1 MNARI
6 QKELHNTLARRG
18 IDASFVSPLL
28 CLIVI
33 LSTRLAH
40 EHPLAAWTCFA
51 VLALTALLRLR
62 LIRANLSQ
70 PGPDFIAVFRLYT
83 LGMAGAWGALSS
95 FAVYLDSYHWA
106 ALFTL
111 LVMGGL
117 CAGATTA
124 LAPDPTSLRLFL
136 VIVMVPII
144 TTSVL
149 VVNVPIALV
158 MVLFLFYLTS
168 QGKKQYQWLCL
179 GFQNQEK
186 LQEKT
191 VELER
196 AKVKAEAAVE
206 ARSLFLAT
214 MSHEIRTPLN
224 GVIGMTGL
232 LLDTPLNREQQ
243 DYTSTIRRSGE
254 ALLAVLNDILDFS
267 KLEADMMELES
278 VSFDLRTSL
287 EDVVDLLYYQAQE
300 KGISLSLVVDHR
312 LPTKVHGDPIR
323 LRQILLNLLSN
334 GVKFT
339 GQGSVHLEVF
349 PAKRPG
355 VFRFEVHDSGVGIP
369 RERFDTLFQEFTQV
383 DSSTF
388 RRFGGTGLGLAI
400 CQRLVKAM
408 FGRIG
413 VESVEGKGSTFWF
426 ELALPTGEVQPHRLP
441 DLDGIKIFLA
451 SEDLVFRASIT
462 EQLRY
467 FGCLFPQQPGG
478 CQLAIIDGQCSTDQR
493 SANLKKAKGFQG
505 PQVLISSGYDNASKS
520 DEELRSL
527 TRILVSPIRHEP
539 LALTVAVLVGRSTED
554 FSEGDRA
561 GSDRLKLR
569 NCRVLVVEDNE
580 VNQKLL
586 TRILEKQGCQ
596 CDLAINGVEAMEMVK
611 RERYDLILMD
621 YLMPVMDGVEATREI
636 RKLFSRRELPIVAVT
651 ANASVQDRQRCLEA
665 GMDDYVT
672 KPVRPGQLKR
682 LLEKHTS
689 NRGHE

>member
-1 MNARI
+1 MNGRI

-33 LSTRLAH
+33 LSTRLAY
-40 EHPLAAWTCFA
+40 EHPLVAWT
-51 VLALTALLRLR
+51 VLVGLTLMALLRLR

-70 PGPDFIAVFRLYT
+70 QGPDFIAIFRLYT

-95 FAVYLDSYHWA
+95 FAVYLDSFHWA

-117 CAGATTA
+117 CAGGTTA

-136 VIVMVPII
+136 AIVMGPTIA
-144 TTSVL
+144 TSIL
-149 VVNVPIALV
+149 VANFPVALV
-158 MVLFLFYLTS
+158 LILFYFYLMS

-186 LQEKT
+186 LKEKT

-254 ALLAVLNDILDFS
+254 ALLAIINDILDFS

-278 VSFDLRTSL
+278 VCFDLRTAL

-300 KGISLSLVVDHR
+300 KGIGLSLVVDHR
-312 LPTKVHGDPIR
+312 LPSKVHGDPIR

-339 GQGSVHLEVF
+339 SQGAVHLEVS
-349 PAKRPG
+349 PANRSG
-355 VFRFEVHDSGVGIP
+355 VLRFEVHDTGVGIP

-383 DSSTF
+383 DTSTY

-400 CQRLVKAM
+400 CHRLVKAM

-413 VESVEGKGSTFWF
+413 VESEEGKGSTFWF
-426 ELALPTGEVQPHRLP
+426 ELAFPTREESSHRVP
-441 DLDGIKIFLA
+441 DLNGVKIFL
-451 SEDLVFRASIT
+451 SSDDKIFRASIA

-467 FGCLFPQQPGG
+467 FGCGFPEEAEE
-478 CQLAIIDGQCSTDQR
+478 CQVAIVDGQGGADDMKSNLQR
-493 SANLKKAKGFQG
+493 MESFSG
-505 PQVLISSGYDNASKS
+505 PRILISSGYDSASRS
-520 DEELRSL
+520 DEELRAL
-527 TRILVSPIRHEP
+527 TRVLVCPIRHEP

-554 FSEGDRA
+554 VTER
-561 GSDRLKLR
+561 RLSGAERSRLR

-586 TRILEKQGCQ
+586 VRILEKEGCRY
-596 CDLAINGVEAMEMVK
+596 DLAINGVEAVEMVK

-636 RKLFSRRELPIVAVT
+636 RKLFSRREIPIVAVT
-651 ANASVQDRQRCLEA
+651 ANASVQDRQKCLEA

-672 KPVRPGQLKR
+672 KPIRPGQLKR
-682 LLEKHTS
+682 LLEKYTS
-689 NRGHE
+689 FRTHE